1 MNQAEKYRGTPWEI
15 LYPELKPLVR
25 PPTEEELI
33 AAKSKEYKKEKRRK
47 QKAARKVKSVQ
58 ETVLRDNKQFSN
70 WTI

>member
-15 LYPELKPLVR
+15 LYPELKPLAR
-25 PPTEEELI
+25 PPTEEELV
-33 AAKSKEYKKEKRRK
+33 AAKSKEKWRK
-47 QKAARKVKSVQ
+47 QKAAREVKSAQ

>member
-33 AAKSKEYKKEKRRK
+33 AAKSKEKRRK

>member
-15 LYPELKPLVR
+15 LYPELKPLAQ
-25 PPTEEELI
+25 PPTEEELA
-33 AAKSKEYKKEKRRK
+33 AAKSKEKRRK